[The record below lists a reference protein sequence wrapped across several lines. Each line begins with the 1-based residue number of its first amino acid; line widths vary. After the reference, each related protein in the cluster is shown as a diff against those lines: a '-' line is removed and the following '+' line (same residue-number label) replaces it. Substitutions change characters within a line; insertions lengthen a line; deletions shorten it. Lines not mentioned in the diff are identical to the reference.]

1 MRDDTK
7 RIEMWVGPVVMG
19 LDVLEIGGLFKRL
32 VVVIQFL
39 HPTIQTCKSTYIVS
53 NEKGTHE

>member
-7 RIEMWVGPVVMG
+7 RIEMWVRPVVMG

-39 HPTIQTCKSTYIVS
+39 HPTIQVCKST
-53 NEKGTHE
+53 